1 MTAYWNTLTLTG
13 DPILVVGLRPK
24 TKIIGYRV
32 TVDRNLHP
40 DLRKI
45 ADDALAI
52 VKKRKGI
59 KYTPYVEPGD
69 DEYLELAPS
78 TLTIT
83 KTKTNPSGTTSQKQR
98 TARLLEIIRRHAAAA
113 RRQGADPAVGR
124 VRTPGRVRAHR

>member
-83 KTKTNPSGTTSQKQR
+83 KTKTNPSGDHEPEATDR
-98 TARLLEIIRRHAAAA
+98 PAA
-113 RRQGADPAVGR
+113 RDHPPTRCRRSA
-124 VRTPGRVRAHR
+124 PGR